1 MNNEIKVLIV
11 NGKEE
16 KVVNVPV
23 MNIKVMD
30 DDTWNRLAYENLL
43 QRKAVGLA

>member
-30 DDTWNRLAYENLL
+30 DEQWNRLAYQNMIE
-43 QRKAVGLA
+43 RGVFHE

>member
-16 KVVNVPV
+16 KVIIVPV

-30 DDTWNRLAYENLL
+30 DEQWNRLAYQNMLE
-43 QRKAVGLA
+43 REVR

>member
-30 DDTWNRLAYENLL
+30 DDTWNRLAYQNMIERNSIY
-43 QRKAVGLA
+43 Q